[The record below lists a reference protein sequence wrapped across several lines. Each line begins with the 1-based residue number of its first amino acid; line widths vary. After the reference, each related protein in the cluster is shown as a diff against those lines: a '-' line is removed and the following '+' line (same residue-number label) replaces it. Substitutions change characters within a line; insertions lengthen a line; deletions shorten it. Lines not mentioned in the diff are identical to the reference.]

1 MNQHEKLVQKH
12 SVPCPYSFL
21 EPRYKKSRKGAF
33 SEILKFL
40 KFLKCFK
47 NYKNTTF
54 QKLNKYKK
62 RNCTFS
68 FCQYSL
74 IYIPPYIYPYS
85 SQKGLF
91 FWLRLVGFEQVI
103 FQLSARWLWPL
114 SQGFLIK
121 KSKNCTKYP
130 PKLPKLVERNV
141 CNFLNIEIQNMF
153 ST

>member
-1 MNQHEKLVQKH
+1 MRVLQVDFNIKNGPFFRSGNCNLKNIKIQVLSMRNWFRNTQSHVLTHFRSQDI
-12 SVPCPYSFL
+12 
-21 EPRYKKSRKGAF
+21 KKSRKGAF

-54 QKLNKYKK
+54 H
-62 RNCTFS
+62 
-68 FCQYSL
+68 
-74 IYIPPYIYPYS
+74 
-85 SQKGLF
+85 
-91 FWLRLVGFEQVI
+91 WLRLVGFEQVI

-141 CNFLNIEIQNMF
+141 CNFLNIEIQDMF